1 MRLTRRSD
9 YALRLLMWLA
19 LRPSSAL
26 ATIDEVCTA
35 VGVARGHMLKIVHQ
49 LGQLGYL
56 ETVRGHGGGIRLAQ
70 QTYQTTL
77 GDLIRQL
84 EPTLEPINCTQ
95 PACCLLPACRLRDV
109 FQEAADAFLGV
120 FDRYTLADLV
130 EQPGP
135 LKQIFGL
142 LSVDTLSR
150 KDAPPEAQ

>member
-9 YALRLLMWLA
+9 YALRVLMWLA
-19 LRPSSAL
+19 LRPSSPL
-26 ATIDEVCTA
+26 ATIDEVCAA

-56 ETVRGHGGGIRLAQ
+56 ETVRGHGGGMRLAPLA
-70 QTYQTTL
+70 YQTTL

-84 EPTLEPINCTQ
+84 EPTLEPINCSQ
-95 PACCLLPACRLRDV
+95 PPCRLLPACRLRDV

-120 FDRYTLADLV
+120 LDRYTLNDLV
-130 EQPGP
+130 DQPAP

-142 LSVDTLSR
+142 FSADTLIC